1 MSIRSSVAAGLLV
14 TAFAAGVRGQD
25 ACTCQPNVRKDIV
38 EFSRPPSKVESQNKV
53 RVSCQP
59 DKDAK
64 TGALT
69 IEVQGQAY
77 FPDGTVI
84 VITARHWKTEKPFA
98 SVRASV
104 KDRVF
109 STKLGPFSKAIPS
122 GGIVVGAFFI
132 ESAQTESMQKQLVKE
147 HYYHNSPPCKHDKV
161 SSAEASFS
169 MGGAE
174 AEALDEKAEKDEIA
188 AAKKRLLDAK
198 GECDKVL
205 AAVEGKSKA
214 NNDAL
219 EAIKRLDED
228 LKAAAEVINRWSRG
242 RQTLLFHNRFQQ
254 LAKLRDLI
262 KEGARFR
269 AAAAGVSIPNFNAAN
284 AATRK
289 EEVSADIT
297 KLSDELKGFIDDPR
311 ALDAAWDASRPP
323 PAEAPKPGDAPKE
336 PPK

>member
-1 MSIRSSVAAGLLV
+1 MSIRSSLVALVAILAVAGP
-14 TAFAAGVRGQD
+14 ARGQ
-25 ACTCQPNVRKDIV
+25 CTCDPNTRKDIV
-38 EFSRPPSKVESQNKV
+38 DFSRPPSKVEAQNKV

-69 IEVQGQAY
+69 VEVQGQAY

-98 SVRASV
+98 SVRAAV

-109 STKLGPFSKAIPS
+109 SAKLGPFNKAIPA

-132 ESAQTESMQKQLVKE
+132 ESAQTDAMQKQLIKE
-147 HYYHNSPPCKHDKV
+147 HYYRNTPPCKHDKV
-161 SSAEASFS
+161 SSAEAQFS
-169 MGGAE
+169 TGGAD
-174 AEALDEKAEKDEIA
+174 AEAVDEKAEKDEIA
-188 AAKKRLLDAK
+188 AAKKRLMDAK

-205 AAVEGKSKA
+205 AAVEQKAKA

-219 EAIKRLDED
+219 EAIKRLEED

-242 RQTLLFHNRFQQ
+242 RQTLLFSNRFQQ

-262 KEGARFR
+262 RDGAKFR
-269 AAAAGVSIPNFNAAN
+269 AVAAGVNVPNFNGAN

-289 EEVSADIT
+289 EEVSADVT
-297 KLSDELKGFIDDPR
+297 KLADELKGFIDDPR
-311 ALDAAWDASRPP
+311 ALDAAWDASRP
-323 PAEAPKPGDAPKE
+323 APDAAPKE
-336 PPK
+336 TPKETPK